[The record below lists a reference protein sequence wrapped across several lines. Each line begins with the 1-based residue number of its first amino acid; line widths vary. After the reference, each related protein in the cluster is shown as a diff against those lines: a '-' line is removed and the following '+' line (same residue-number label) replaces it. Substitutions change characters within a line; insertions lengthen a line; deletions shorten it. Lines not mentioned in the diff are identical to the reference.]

1 MVNQLLVSL
10 AKCICVCELITRY
23 QGAVLSVLSGD
34 KRLEHYS
41 DNTEYSTYI
50 QYIVSGYTNPCILIS
65 SVGLT
70 FFYRKL
76 TCF

>member
-23 QGAVLSVLSGD
+23 QGAVLSVLSVD
-34 KRLEHYS
+34 KRL
-41 DNTEYSTYI
+41 DTTATTLNTVHR
-50 QYIVSGYTNPCILIS
+50 YIVSGYTNPCILIS

-70 FFYRKL
+70 FFIAS
-76 TCF
+76 